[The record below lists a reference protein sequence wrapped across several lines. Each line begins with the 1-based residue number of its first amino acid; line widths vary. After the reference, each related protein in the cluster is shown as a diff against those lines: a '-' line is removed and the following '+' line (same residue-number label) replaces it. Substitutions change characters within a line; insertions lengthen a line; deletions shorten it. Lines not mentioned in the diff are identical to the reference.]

1 LTISATAPPAT
12 TPGGASPV
20 TRPRRALSLRDLI
33 IYGVIVISPT
43 APMSFFGILSKRG
56 NGHAATMILLAMFAM
71 LLTAISYGRMARIYP
86 SAGSGFTYVGREIGP
101 TWGYV
106 TGWSMVLD
114 YLMQPIL
121 NVIFCS
127 QQSYVLFPA
136 APYWAWAIFFTLLF
150 TSLNVQGIKLSARV
164 NAVLAAGMG
173 VVVAVFFVAATHYV
187 AVHPHNGAGFFTH
200 PFYNPQTWNA
210 HGILSGTSLAVLA
223 YLGFDGISTLSE
235 EAKNPRDVL
244 PATVLSC
251 VAIGLLSV
259 LEVYVAQ
266 LVWPAGEHFPD
277 IDTAFTSVAGRAWP
291 PLYDVLGFTLIA
303 AYIGSG
309 TGMQLAA
316 ARLLYG
322 MGRSGAIPKTFF
334 STLEPRR
341 CIPRNNVLLVGAIAL
356 FGALLLPVIA
366 GGSTGYDLAA
376 SMLNFG
382 ALISFMGVNA
392 AAFVRFYL
400 RAERKQVIC
409 VAWPLLGFIVCF
421 LLWWNLSTQAWILG
435 TAWMVI
441 GIGAGAWKTRGFRDN
456 LVNFELPPDVVPQRP
471 TL

>member
-1 LTISATAPPAT
+1 LTISTTSQGATSE
-12 TPGGASPV
+12 GS
-20 TRPRRALSLRDLI
+20 RLRRALSLQDLI

-43 APMSFFGILSKRG
+43 APMTFFGILSQRG
-56 NGHAATMILLAMFAM
+56 HGHAASTILIAMFAM
-71 LLTAISYGRMARIYP
+71 LLTAISYGRMARAYP

-114 YLMQPIL
+114 YLMQPII

-127 QQSYVLFPA
+127 QQSHVLFPA

-150 TSLNVQGIKLSARV
+150 TGLNVQGIKMSARF

-173 VVVAVFFVAATHYV
+173 IVVAAFFMAATYYV
-187 AVHPHNGAGFFTH
+187 AHHSHTDPGFFTH
-200 PFYNPQTWNA
+200 PFYNPATWTA
-210 HGILSGTSLAVLA
+210 QGILSGTSLAVLA

-244 PATVLSC
+244 PATVLTC

-259 LEVYVAQ
+259 LEVYAAQ
-266 LVWPAGEHFPD
+266 LVWPATEHFPD
-277 IDTAFTSVAGRAWP
+277 IDTAFTSVAGRAWS
-291 PLYDVLGFTLIA
+291 PLFGVVGFTLIVA
-303 AYIGSG
+303 CVGSG
-309 TGMQLAA
+309 TGMQLGA

-322 MGRSGAIPKTFF
+322 MGRGGAIPKTFF
-334 STLEPRR
+334 SALEPKRR
-341 CIPRNNVLLVGAIAL
+341 IPRNNVLFVGAVAL
-356 FGALLLPVIA
+356 LGALVLPAIA
-366 GGSTGYDLAA
+366 GEATGFDLGA

-400 RAERKQVIC
+400 RADNKKMLNLAPPI
-409 VAWPLLGFIVCF
+409 LGFVVCL
-421 LLWWNLSTQAWILG
+421 LLWWNLSAQAWILG
-435 TAWMVI
+435 AVWMTI
-441 GIGAGAWKTRGFRDN
+441 GIAAGAWKTRGFRDN
-456 LVNFELPPDVVPQRP
+456 LVSFELPPDVVPE
-471 TL
+471 TSII

>member
-1 LTISATAPPAT
+1 MLSTPT
-12 TPGGASPV
+12 TPQGSASQV
-20 TRPRRALSLRDLI
+20 TRPRKALSLRDLI

-43 APMSFFGILSKRG
+43 APMSFFGILTKRG

-71 LLTAISYGRMARIYP
+71 LLTAISYGRMARAYP
-86 SAGSGFTYVGREIGP
+86 SAGSGFTYVGKEISP

-121 NVIFCS
+121 NVIFCA
-127 QQSYVLFPA
+127 QQSYVLFTSV
-136 APYWAWAIFFTLLF
+136 PYWAWAAMYTLLF
-150 TSLNVQGIKLSARV
+150 TALNVQGIKLSARV

-173 VVVAVFFVAATHYV
+173 VVVAIFFVAAAHYV
-187 AVHPHNGAGFFTH
+187 AVHPHDGSGFFTH
-200 PFYNPQTWNA
+200 PFYDPQTWRA
-210 HGILSGTSLAVLA
+210 QGILSGTSLAVLA

-244 PATVLSC
+244 PATVLTC

-259 LEVYVAQ
+259 LEVYAAQ
-266 LVWPAGEHFPD
+266 LVWPAGQHFPD
-277 IDTAFTSVAGRAWP
+277 IDTAFTSVAGRAWG
-291 PLYDVLGFTLIA
+291 PLYDVLGFTLIV

-322 MGRSGAIPKTFF
+322 MGRSGAIPKRFF
-334 STLEPRR
+334 STLECRH
-341 CIPRNNVLLVGAIAL
+341 CIPRNNVLFVGAIAL
-356 FGALLLPVIA
+356 LGALALPLIA
-366 GGSTGYDLAA
+366 SGSTGYDLAA

-392 AAFVRFYL
+392 AAFMRFYW
-400 RAERKQVIC
+400 RAERRRWVC
-409 VAWPLLGFIVCF
+409 LAWPLLGFVVCF
-421 LLWWNLSTQAWILG
+421 LLWWNLSTEAWILG
-435 TAWMVI
+435 AAWMII
-441 GIGAGAWKTRGFRDN
+441 GIVAGAWRTRGFQEN
-456 LVNFELPPDVVPQRP
+456 LVNFELPPDVVPERS